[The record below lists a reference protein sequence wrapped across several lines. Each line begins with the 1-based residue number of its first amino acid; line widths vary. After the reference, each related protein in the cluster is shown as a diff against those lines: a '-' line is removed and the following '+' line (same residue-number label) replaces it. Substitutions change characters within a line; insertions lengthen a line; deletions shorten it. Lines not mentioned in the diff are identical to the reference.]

1 MRAQRAG
8 ISGVTCSLAL
18 ALKLDENGLPAWSHY
33 TFKGN

>member
-8 ISGVTCSLAL
+8 TGGVTCSLAF
-18 ALKLDENGLPAWSHY
+18 ALKPDENGLPAWSHY